1 MSGVGPNAT
10 IAFAPLF
17 GSHMVLQQA
26 PARARVFGTAV
37 VWRLRR
43 VLDEAPHTMH
53 TGVAAVRVLVSVSS
67 SANQSSY
74 QVAARL
80 VSDAHGKYTWEA
92 SLDPTASGAE
102 WTIRATVRHL
112 GHDAAQAEMRHVAF
126 GDVWLCAGQSNMQMG
141 LASTFGGNESVE
153 AALAGWRANIRLLMT
168 DDSES
173 GASGLRLGA
182 GPWATARQHA
192 ALLQHRGGAAS
203 GVELTSSGLAR
214 FCATCYYFAEA
225 LSDRF
230 ARARRPVPTLGLV
243 CAAEGATFIEQFF
256 PRASPAHQ
264 SCKHVMRDP
273 NGLHWTGDVFERRIA
288 PFVRMSL
295 KGWLWQQGEFNLQT
309 NALSG
314 NSAGGFGYGCVL
326 PALIRTWRELWPPVL
341 PPHAPLAP
349 FGVATL
355 APGGGYWGGRD
366 YGGMRW
372 AQTANHGVTPNPAM
386 PATFSA
392 QAYDLADPWAVNQSC
407 ATWRCCALSEAARAE
422 LQRRQ
427 IDPKRI
433 FHPAACA
440 ERTASLGGATVCDPF
455 CAVQRAFPPS
465 QRLSL
470 PLHSRLKRPIGQRLA
485 QAAFAQVYG
494 GGGAA
499 TGPTL
504 AGCTVDA
511 ARARLLVRFNRTALA
526 GEALQWRRSAPSMFE
541 VLRAPES
548 WCMQPL
554 QRCKQPPSGA
564 SHATSNTT
572 TSCGWRDREWWCPAE
587 LLGHSYRTS
596 TSVRDVGEM
605 AGVQHIVGPMLA
617 HSPRAGDVF
626 EKAWEYV
633 DTLSADARHA
643 SIELDLRPLRGA
655 LPHAVRFVPGA
666 SIAACMGESVSV
678 VRESS
683 PTERVRS
690 SAWPHLASLLPAP
703 WRSLEGCQPTHS
715 SPRLSMA
722 AASAWNHRSVVVEC

>member
-53 TGVAAVRVLVSVSS
+53 AGVAAVRVLVSVSS

-256 PRASPAHQ
+256 PRASPAH
-264 SCKHVMRDP
+264 H
-273 NGLHWTGDVFERRIA
+273 
-288 PFVRMSL
+288 
-295 KGWLWQQGEFNLQT
+295 
-309 NALSG
+309 
-314 NSAGGFGYGCVL
+314 
-326 PALIRTWRELWPPVL
+326 
-341 PPHAPLAP
+341 
-349 FGVATL
+349 
-355 APGGGYWGGRD
+355 
-366 YGGMRW
+366 
-372 AQTANHGVTPNPAM
+372 
-386 PATFSA
+386 
-392 QAYDLADPWAVNQSC
+392 
-407 ATWRCCALSEAARAE
+407 RA
-422 LQRRQ
+422 
-427 IDPKRI
+427 
-433 FHPAACA
+433 
-440 ERTASLGGATVCDPF
+440 
-455 CAVQRAFPPS
+455 
-465 QRLSL
+465 
-470 PLHSRLKRPIGQRLA
+470 
-485 QAAFAQVYG
+485 
-494 GGGAA
+494 
-499 TGPTL
+499 
-504 AGCTVDA
+504 
-511 ARARLLVRFNRTALA
+511 
-526 GEALQWRRSAPSMFE
+526 
-541 VLRAPES
+541 
-548 WCMQPL
+548 
-554 QRCKQPPSGA
+554 
-564 SHATSNTT
+564 
-572 TSCGWRDREWWCPAE
+572 
-587 LLGHSYRTS
+587 TS
-596 TSVRDVGEM
+596 TSCVTPT
-605 AGVQHIVGPMLA
+605 ACTGPA
-617 HSPRAGDVF
+617 TSSSGG
-626 EKAWEYV
+626 
-633 DTLSADARHA
+633 S
-643 SIELDLRPLRGA
+643 RPSCA
-655 LPHAVRFVPGA
+655 
-666 SIAACMGESVSV
+666 
-678 VRESS
+678 
-683 PTERVRS
+683 
-690 SAWPHLASLLPAP
+690 
-703 WRSLEGCQPTHS
+703 
-715 SPRLSMA
+715 
-722 AASAWNHRSVVVEC
+722 